1 MTPYPPEIE
10 REMRAFHQ
18 SLREN
23 DRRRYAAVEAE
34 KLGHGGVEYLSRVL
48 GVDPKTIQRGRRE
61 LRELSGGPGRRVRA
75 PGGGRKRKI
84 DHDPKI
90 EEDFHATLA
99 DHTAGSPVQEEVVW
113 TDLNRVEIAE
123 HMAARGSEVGTRVV
137 AQLLKRAGFRRR
149 KPLRMRRMADHPD
162 REAQFEIIAGLKRDY
177 LDSDDPVLS
186 MDLKARE
193 LIGPFHRAGSLYSRK
208 TIEVYDHDF
217 DQFADGV
224 ALPHGLYD
232 LKLNRGYVHV
242 GTSHDT
248 GEFVAD
254 CLLDWWRRFGA
265 ALYPKAKSL
274 LVLCDGGGSNPADTD
289 RYTQHLFRWDMQRV
303 ADGLGF
309 EARLA
314 HYPPHASK
322 YNPIEHRLFPHLSR
336 ACRGVVLASV
346 DRVVELMRKA
356 RTRTGLSVEVD
367 VLDKVYETGRKLTA
381 AVKAAINVV
390 RDDVLPRWNYR
401 ILPRNP

>member
-10 REMRAFHQ
+10 RDMRALFQ

-34 KLGHGGVEYLSRVL
+34 KLGHGGLEYLARVL
-48 GVDPKTIQRGRRE
+48 GVTPETIRRGRRE
-61 LRELSGGPGRRVRA
+61 LRDLSGGPDCRVRA

-84 DHDPKI
+84 DRDPKI
-90 EEDFHATLA
+90 EEDFHAVLA
-99 DHTAGSPVQEEVVW
+99 DHTAGSPVQEEIVW
-113 TDLNRVEIAE
+113 TDLTRVDIAR
-123 HMAARGSEVGTRVV
+123 HMAARGSKVGTRVV
-137 AQLLKRAGFRRR
+137 AQLLKRDGFRKR

-162 REAQFEIIAGLKRDY
+162 REAQFEIVAGLKRTY
-177 LDSDDPVLS
+177 LESDDPVLS

-254 CLLDWWRRFGA
+254 SLLDWWKRFGEK
-265 ALYPKAKSL
+265 LYPKARTL
-274 LVLCDGGGSNPADTD
+274 LLLCDGGGSNPADTEGH
-289 RYTQHLFRWDMQRV
+289 TQHLFRSDMQRV
-303 ADGLGF
+303 ADELGF
-309 EARLA
+309 EVRLA
-314 HYPPHASK
+314 HYPPYASK

-356 RTRTGLSVEVD
+356 RTRAGLSVEVD
-367 VLDKVYETGRKLTA
+367 VLDKAYAVGRRVTA
-381 AVKAAINVV
+381 ALKAAINVV

-401 ILPRNP
+401 ILPNP